1 MSDEHER
8 EAALNH
14 FWNALIGLEQHAH
27 ETDLTPE
34 EIAVVRRLHRVGA
47 APRTGLSAEAAWP
60 QVLARIEATR
70 GTKED
75 PMFLTNA
82 ASVSTPSMLPNGRG
96 VGHAVPPHGR
106 DAVGAARR
114 WSWGQTA
121 TAALLLLT
129 LVSTFVAFGRMRGEL
144 EERPASLP
152 AVLVATPSPETAE
165 KTLVSTILPA
175 EMIPTALGNRTFNVW
190 HVELEP
196 GTRVPVTGQLQ
207 GPQITHILAGEL
219 TLRVDGSLKVVR
231 GEGIAAQEEQVPPG
245 TEVVLQP
252 GDTAVYAYDSPAEYA
267 NLGAT
272 PVRAVGGDLVLGV
285 VPGAPVP
292 LTFIDHGEKYPLP
305 ALPPGPIQVTIV
317 QATLPPDGQSPALP
331 AGSLT
336 LAVGEGDVSL
346 GETSDGSLRNINP
359 REVTVYVLTLTP
371 AGEVASTPAP

>member
-96 VGHAVPPHGR
+96 VGHAVPPHGL

-196 GTRVPVTGQLQ
+196 GTRVPVTGQLP

-231 GEGIAAQEEQVPPG
+231 GGGIVARKKRSRRAPRSCSNRVTPLSTPTTVRLSTPTSARLPCGPSAATWSWGSSLARRCPCPSS
-245 TEVVLQP
+245 TTASRSPARAPARAYP
-252 GDTAVYAYDSPAEYA
+252 GDDRP
-267 NLGAT
+267 GHPT
-272 PVRAVGGDLVLGV
+272 PRRAVPRTTGG
-285 VPGAPVP
+285 
-292 LTFIDHGEKYPLP
+292 LP
-305 ALPPGPIQVTIV
+305 
-317 QATLPPDGQSPALP
+317 D
-331 AGSLT
+331 AG
-336 LAVGEGDVSL
+336 
-346 GETSDGSLRNINP
+346 RW
-359 REVTVYVLTLTP
+359 
-371 AGEVASTPAP
+371 